1 MTATACHKQ
10 AVEVSHLVD
19 FGPLA
24 GESVPQNDGALIV
37 AAGQKVLVIT
47 APADTATKIRTLIKI
62 IMITHQSA
70 F

>member
-1 MTATACHKQ
+1 MMPTAWHKQ

-47 APADTATKIRTLIKI
+47 APADTAAKIRIILIKI
-62 IMITHQSA
+62 IIITHQI
-70 F
+70 